1 MPLTD
6 TQKATVRM
14 YLGYSDQSRSAANR
28 ANLEGALVALSSDA
42 VTQVTAILASIAT
55 VETSLTTVN
64 SSARAGIKSVDN
76 GGVVWADD
84 GRSASRAVTD
94 EGRRFV
100 RRLSVILGVP
110 VASDVFGSSVPTSG
124 PCPRG

>member
-1 MPLTD
+1 
-6 TQKATVRM
+6 M